1 MKHELYL
8 WVSSHSPKRMMEIMA
23 NYFSTFRH
31 YSNFYVYICL
41 YLVCCLFLPENK
53 LSGRKALSNSMVA
66 VDEVVPTL
74 KDPRDAHYYE
84 QLAVEDLERKFF
96 KY

>member
-1 MKHELYL
+1 MF
-8 WVSSHSPKRMMEIMA
+8 I
-23 NYFSTFRH
+23 
-31 YSNFYVYICL
+31 
-41 YLVCCLFLPENK
+41 PENK

-84 QLAVEDLERKFF
+84 QLAVEDLGGKL
-96 KY
+96 

>member
-1 MKHELYL
+1 MKGTQQQHGCRGRNIC
-8 WVSSHSPKRMMEIMA
+8 VFV
-23 NYFSTFRH
+23 YFLCIFDT
-31 YSNFYVYICL
+31 IWL
-41 YLVCCLFLPENK
+41 YLVVFIPENK

-74 KDPRDAHYYE
+74 KDPRDAHHYE
-84 QLAVEDLERKFF
+84 QLAVEDLGRKLF

>member
-1 MKHELYL
+1 MF
-8 WVSSHSPKRMMEIMA
+8 I
-23 NYFSTFRH
+23 
-31 YSNFYVYICL
+31 
-41 YLVCCLFLPENK
+41 PENK

-74 KDPRDAHYYE
+74 KDPRDAHHYE